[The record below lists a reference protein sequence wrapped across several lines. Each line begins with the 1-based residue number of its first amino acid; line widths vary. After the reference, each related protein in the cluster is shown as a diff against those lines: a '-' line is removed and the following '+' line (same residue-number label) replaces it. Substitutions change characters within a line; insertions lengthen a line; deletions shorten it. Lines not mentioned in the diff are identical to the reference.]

1 MLCAIFNIQNKIDIM
16 TNMIKAI
23 LLASSLIV
31 TLNATVQAKEQLLD
45 RVAAIVNGGVVLE
58 SEVEDLLANIKRQAK
73 KNNQALPSDKALRI
87 QVMDKLIND
96 SLLTQIGERMGIQI
110 SDAQLDQTLTNMAK
124 EEKLTLAQFRQQ
136 IIADGSS
143 YEKYRE
149 SVRTELISGEVSRN
163 SVRRRIF
170 VPPQEI
176 TNLLK
181 VMKEQTSNNV
191 EYHLGHILI
200 EFPADATQEDLTA
213 AKIRADKVVELLNNG
228 SDFAKIAITSSG
240 DANALQGGD
249 LGWKNINEM
258 PTLFSDLI
266 NEKPKGTIV
275 GPIRTGLG
283 YSIVK
288 VLDIRGRQVVE
299 VEEVKSRHIL
309 IEPSV
314 ILSDEKAKSILQGL
328 LNQVEAGEATFA
340 ELAKEHSEGPSA
352 IRGGDL
358 GWANPKSYDP
368 AFTQAL
374 ASMKKGEL
382 HKPFR
387 SSFGWHIIQLEDRR
401 MVDATSQMN
410 ENRAYQILFNRKYAM
425 ESTRWL
431 KETRDEAYIEIFEQD
446 NN

>member
-1 MLCAIFNIQNKIDIM
+1 
-16 TNMIKAI
+16 MIKAI

-31 TLNATVQAKEQLLD
+31 TLTVPVHAKEQLLD
-45 RVAAIVNGGVVLE
+45 RVAAIVNSGVVLE

-96 SLLTQIGERMGIQI
+96 SLLSQIGQRMGIQV
-110 SDAQLDQTLTNMAK
+110 SDAQLDQTISNMAK
-124 EEKLTLAQFRQQ
+124 EGNLTLAQFRQQ
-136 IIADGSS
+136 VIADGGS

-149 SVRTELISGEVSRN
+149 SVRTELISGEVTRN

-176 TNLLK
+176 TNLLN

-200 EFPADATQEDLTA
+200 EFPADATQEDMTA
-213 AKIRADKVVELLNNG
+213 AKTRADKVVELLNKG
-228 SDFAKIAITSSG
+228 SDFAKIAISSSG

-309 IEPSV
+309 IKPSV

-352 IRGGDL
+352 VRGGDL
-358 GWANPKSYDP
+358 GWADPKSYDP
-368 AFTQAL
+368 AFAQAL
-374 ASMKKGEL
+374 ASMKIGEL

-401 MVDATSQMN
+401 KVDATSQMN

-431 KETRDEAYIEIFEQD
+431 KETRDEAYIEIFEQE

>member
-1 MLCAIFNIQNKIDIM
+1 M
-16 TNMIKAI
+16 TNIIKTI

-31 TLNATVQAKEQLLD
+31 TATTSVQAKEELLD

-58 SEVEDLLANIKRQAK
+58 SEVDDLLANIKRQSE
-73 KNNQALPSDKALRI
+73 KNNQSLPSDNALRI

-96 SLLTQIGERMGIQI
+96 SLLSQIGQRMGIQI
-110 SDAQLDQTLTNMAK
+110 SDAQLDQTINNMAREDK
-124 EEKLTLAQFRQQ
+124 ITLAQFRQQ
-136 IIADGSS
+136 VINDGSS

-149 SVRTELISGEVSRN
+149 NVRMELISGEVTRN

-176 TNLLK
+176 TNLLN
-181 VMKEQTSNNV
+181 VMKDQTSNNV

-200 EFPADATQEDLTA
+200 EFPADASQEDLTS
-213 AKIRADKVVELLNNG
+213 AKTRATKVVELLNDG

-240 DANALQGGD
+240 DANALKGGD

-258 PTLFSDLI
+258 PTLFSELI
-266 NEKPKGTIV
+266 ADKPKDTIV

-299 VEEVKSRHIL
+299 VEETKSRHIL
-309 IEPSV
+309 IKPSI
-314 ILSDEKAKSILQGL
+314 ILSDEKAQELLQGF
-328 LNQVEAGEATFA
+328 LNQVNAGEATFA
-340 ELAKEHSEGPSA
+340 ELAKEHSEGPTS

-358 GWANPKSYDP
+358 GWADPKSYDP
-368 AFTQAL
+368 AFTEAL
-374 ASMKKGEL
+374 ASMKIGEY

-387 SSFGWHIIQLEDRR
+387 SSFGWHIILLEDRR

-410 ENRAYQILFNRKYAM
+410 ENRAYQILFNRKYGM
-425 ESTRWL
+425 ESARWL
-431 KETRDEAYIEIFEQD
+431 KETRDEAYIEVFEQD
-446 NN
+446 TK